1 MMEFAALFNEYPVAV
16 SLILAA
22 ALNYLIIT
30 FAGMFE

>member
-1 MMEFAALFNEYPVAV
+1 MMEFAALFAEYPVAT

-22 ALNYLIIT
+22 AANYLIIT